1 MLFSVVIPTY
11 NRAHLLPQAL
21 ESVFA
26 QEEKDFEILIVD
38 DGSTDDTEA
47 VLARY
52 EGRVRVFRQKNSGPA
67 VARNLGIENA
77 RGDYVAFL
85 DSDDVWFPWTLAV
98 HRSVIEKH
106 GTPTII
112 EGTHVEFSTEDG
124 PPALAEILP
133 VEYPAPDY
141 LASPR
146 GGLWPSGVAIRTEAL
161 RAVGGF
167 PTHAFN
173 AEDSDLWLRLGTRP
187 GFVHVSAPPAFAY
200 RRHAESAVGSLR
212 KTCDGTIWMIGRER
226 DGVYPGGAS
235 RRLDRL
241 RILTIHTRPLSV
253 SCARRGLMREAFD
266 IYRRTLGWN
275 LRLCRFRYLIV
286 LPCLALWHG
295 LGAAEAAAPKPSGK
309 KS

>member
-26 QEEKDFEILIVD
+26 QEEKDFEILVVD

-52 EGRVRVFRQKNSGPA
+52 EGRVRVLRQKNSGPA
-67 VARNLGIENA
+67 AARNLGIENA

-85 DSDDVWFPWTLAV
+85 DSDDVWFPWTLSN
-98 HRSVIEKH
+98 HRSVIERH
-106 GTPTII
+106 GSPTII
-112 EGTHVEFSTEDG
+112 EGNHIEFSTEDG
-124 PPALAEILP
+124 PPLLAKAPP
-133 VEYPAPDY
+133 VERAARDY

-146 GGLWPSGVAIRTEAL
+146 GGLWPSGVVIRTEAL
-161 RAVGGF
+161 RSVGGF

-187 GFVHVSAPPAFAY
+187 GFIHVSAPPAFAY
-200 RRHAESAVGSLR
+200 RRHAESAVGSIR
-212 KTCDGTIWMIGRER
+212 NTCDGTIWMIQRER
-226 DGVYPGGAS
+226 EGVYPGGAS
-235 RRLDRL
+235 RRRDRL
-241 RILTIHTRPLSV
+241 RILTNHTRPLSV
-253 SCARRGLMREAFD
+253 TCARRGMMREAFD
-266 IYRRTLGWN
+266 IYWRTLDWN
-275 LRLCRFRYLIV
+275 IRLGRLRYLVV

-295 LGAAEAAAPKPSGK
+295 LRRV
-309 KS
+309 